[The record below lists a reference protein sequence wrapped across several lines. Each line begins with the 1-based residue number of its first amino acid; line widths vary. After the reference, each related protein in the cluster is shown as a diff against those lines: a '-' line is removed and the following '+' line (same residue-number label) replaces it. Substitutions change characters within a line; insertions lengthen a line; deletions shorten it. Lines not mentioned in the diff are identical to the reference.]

1 MNINEFCHY
10 VKGHILEYLPDE
22 YAKADIWVD
31 TTLKSNSV
39 LLHGLTIRKEDS
51 NISPKVYLDSFHKN
65 YMDGI
70 SLGETMR
77 NIANEYEKFSLDGQ
91 EFDVDS
97 IKDFDKVKELITT
110 RVVNAKQNKMLAAER
125 PSTKVDDLLVF
136 YQVSILN
143 FAQGSANVPVT
154 NELMKIW
161 GVSTDDIHNL
171 AVENT
176 ERLFPPVL
184 TDMGSVFAGEKVNY
198 LSDAT
203 YEPTDTLLVLSNAE
217 ISDGASVL
225 ANQGILERVSE
236 VIQDDFYI
244 LPSSRHE
251 VIIMPKETANNM
263 QMTPKELGAMVRE
276 INAAEV
282 DKEDRLSDHI
292 YSFDRDK
299 KILETCK
306 ESMPRTLD
314 VER

>member
-1 MNINEFCHY
+1 MNINEFSYY
-10 VKGHILEYLPDE
+10 VKNHILEYMPE
-22 YAKADIWVD
+22 EFAKAEVWVD

-39 LLHGLTIRKEDS
+39 LLHGLTIRKEDC
-51 NISPKVYLDSFHKN
+51 NISPRVYLDSYHKN
-65 YMDGI
+65 YMNGI

-77 NIANEYEKFSLDGQ
+77 NIADEYEKFSIDGQ
-91 EFDVDS
+91 NFDVDN
-97 IKDFDKVKELITT
+97 IKDFVKVKELIRT
-110 RVVNAKQNKMLAAER
+110 RVVNAKQNKMLATER

-154 NELMKIW
+154 NELMKLW
-161 GVSTDDIHNL
+161 NVSVEDIHSL

-198 LSDAT
+198 LSDAE
-203 YEPTDTLLVLSNAE
+203 YEPSDTLLVLSNAE
-217 ISDGASVL
+217 AIDGASVL
-225 ANQGILERVSE
+225 ANPSILERVSQ
-236 VIQDDFYI
+236 VLQDDIYI

-263 QMTPKELGAMVRE
+263 QVTPKELGTMVRE

-282 DKEDRLSDHI
+282 NKEDRLSDHI

-314 VER
+314 IER

>member
-39 LLHGLTIRKEDS
+39 LLHGLTIRKEDC
-51 NISPKVYLDSFHKN
+51 NISPRVYLDSFHNN
-65 YMDGI
+65 YMNGI

-77 NIANEYEKFSLDGQ
+77 NIAEEYEKHSLDGQ

-97 IKDFDKVKELITT
+97 IKDFDKAKALITT

-125 PSTKVDDLLVF
+125 PSTKLDDLLVF

-143 FAQGSANVPVT
+143 FAQGSASVPVT
-154 NELMKIW
+154 NELMKMW
-161 GVSTDDIHNL
+161 GVSTEDIHNL

-184 TDMGSVFAGEKVNY
+184 TDMSSVFAGEKVNY
-198 LSDAT
+198 LSDVE
-203 YEPTDTLLVLSNAE
+203 YEPSDTLLVLSNAE
-217 ISDGASVL
+217 VYDGASVL
-225 ANQGILERVSE
+225 ANPSILERVSD

-251 VIIMPKETANNM
+251 VIIMPKETADNM

-276 INAAEV
+276 INASEV

-292 YSFDRDK
+292 YSYDREK
-299 KILETCK
+299 KVLETCK